1 LSTVRII
8 PLGGLGEVGRNS
20 MVLEVDGELVLVDA
34 GLMFPEEEMLG
45 IDLVI
50 PDFTYVRE
58 RARQFRGILITHA
71 HEDHIGALPFLLRDH
86 PVPVYGTKLTLGLLR
101 TKLKEHK
108 LHESTD
114 FREIGIG
121 EPFRIGAVDLEAY
134 HVCHSIPDA
143 VGFVARTRLGQIV
156 HTGDWKFDHTPVDG
170 QQTDFAHL
178 ARIAERGVHLLLS
191 DSTRAEVPGYT
202 RSEAYVGD
210 LLESIFARAAGRI
223 IITTFAS
230 NISRIKQIVEIAAAW
245 GRRTSIIGR
254 SMENYSKTA
263 RELGYLD
270 LPEQALLHPSRIGD
284 VEDAKLCII
293 TTGSQGEPTSALARM
308 ALGDH
313 KFVAVKPGD
322 TVVLS
327 ATPIPGNEELVNR
340 TIDNLYKLGAEVIYD
355 AAVRPHVSGHA
366 SQEELKLMLNI
377 LRPTHFV
384 PLHGEYRMLVRH
396 ARLAEDLGVAHE
408 NVHVLENG
416 DVLELDENGARVSG
430 SVSAGYVYVD
440 GLGVGDVT
448 QVVVRDRWAL
458 ASDGIFVVVVGVD
471 HETGRL
477 VSGPDI
483 ITKGF
488 VPPEDEGEIVE
499 ASRQRILE
507 ALNGAGP
514 DTRAEVSV
522 IKDRIHES
530 VGPLLYERTKRR
542 PMVLPIVTEV

>member
-1 LSTVRII
+1 MSTVRIV

-20 MVLEVDGELVLVDA
+20 LVLEVDGEIVLVDA

-58 RARQFRGILITHA
+58 RAQRFRGVLVTHA
-71 HEDHIGALPFLLRDH
+71 HEDHIGALPYLLRDL

-114 FREIGIG
+114 FREIEVGVPFHIG
-121 EPFRIGAVDLEAY
+121 RVELEAY

-143 VGFVARTRLGQIV
+143 VGFVARTPLGQIV
-156 HTGDWKFDHTPVDG
+156 HSGDWKFDHTPVDG

-178 ARIAERGVHLLLS
+178 ARIAERGVFLLLS

-202 RSEAYVGD
+202 RSEAYVGE
-210 LLESIFARAAGRI
+210 LLETIFARAAGRV

-254 SMENYSKTA
+254 SMENYSRTA
-263 RELGYLD
+263 RDLGYLE
-270 LPEQALLHPSRIGD
+270 LPEHALIHASRIGD
-284 VEDAKLCII
+284 VEDNKLCVI

-308 ALGDH
+308 AVGDH

-377 LRPTHFV
+377 LRPQHFV

-396 ARLAEDLGVAHE
+396 ARLAEDLGVSHDDI
-408 NVHVLENG
+408 HLLENG
-416 DVLELDENGARVSG
+416 DVLELDERGARLG
-430 SVSAGYVYVD
+430 ASVSAGYVYVD
-440 GLGVGDVT
+440 GFGVGDVT

-488 VPPEDEGEIVE
+488 VPPEDEAGIVDESKQKVRE
-499 ASRQRILE
+499 AFD
-507 ALNGAGP
+507 GAGP
-514 DTRAEVSV
+514 ETRAEVGV

-530 VGPLLYERTKRR
+530 VAPLLYERTKRR
-542 PMVLPIVTEV
+542 PMILPIVTEV